1 MTISRWERVLRWR
14 DSALALFPSM
24 EGRWRRIAVVSLA
37 SAIAA
42 GAAGLLL
49 WNVGK
54 TVFRPKTNPFPVGM
68 ADPPKRF
75 QDGFERQKGKQPLP
89 AGKPSPSGPPVKQA
103 PGWSAPW
110 GFEDRSRY

>member
-1 MTISRWERVLRWR
+1 MTVSRWERVLRWR
-14 DSALALFPSM
+14 DSALALLPSM
-24 EGRWRRIAVVSLA
+24 EGGIRRMAIVSLA
-37 SAIAA
+37 SVIAA

-54 TVFRPKTNPFPVGM
+54 ATFGKKTPQFPVGM

-75 QDGFERQKGKQPLP
+75 QDGFERQKGKPPLP
-89 AGKPSPSGPPVKQA
+89 AGKPSPSGPPAKQA